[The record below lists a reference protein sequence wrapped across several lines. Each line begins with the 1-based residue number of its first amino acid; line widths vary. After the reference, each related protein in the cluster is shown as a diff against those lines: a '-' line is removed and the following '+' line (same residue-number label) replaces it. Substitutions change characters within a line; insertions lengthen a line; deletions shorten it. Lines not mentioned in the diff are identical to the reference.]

1 MTIINREKLSSLFTA
16 VNTAYKEGLTIAEQK
31 PTSLS
36 MFVNSTTKIEE
47 YPVLMLLSTIREW
60 IGPRQIQ
67 NLKGGKLTITNRP
80 FEHTL
85 GVSRDDINDGL
96 ISSLPFA
103 FKQMGVDAENLWAV
117 LEIEALIANGKWID
131 DKAFFVADRKFEN
144 STICNLTTDAL
155 SAASYAAARLMMMQY
170 MSHAGKPM
178 GIVPDTLLVGPALV
192 ATANEIINDDKVV
205 QSYAADTDDETVLN
219 HVAKSNPNYK
229 TATVEMSPLLNGV
242 SANYWFL
249 AKTKGVTK
257 PVIIQKREIGA
268 LVAWDTEHDECVKND
283 NRNDYG
289 LVRRGSSGLAMPP
302 WCFGGLTPA

>member
-1 MTIINREKLSSLFTA
+1 MTIINREKLESLFTA
-16 VNTAYKEGLTIAEQK
+16 LNMAFKEGLSLAELK
-31 PTSLS
+31 PSSIS
-36 MFVNSTTKIEE
+36 MVVPSSTKIEE

-67 NLKGGKLTITNRP
+67 NIAGGKLQIVNKP
-80 FEHTL
+80 FEHTI
-85 GVSRDDINDGL
+85 GIPRDDVKDGL
-96 ISSLPFA
+96 IAMFPML

-170 MSHAGKPM
+170 TNHAGKPM

-229 TATVEMSPLLNGV
+229 TATVEMSPLLNGA

-268 LVAWDTEHDECVKND
+268 LFAWDTEHDTCVKD
-283 NRNDYG
+283 FNRNDYG
-289 LVRRGSSGLAMPP
+289 IFRRGSAGLAMPP